1 MEGHQ
6 YILDFEYFD
15 NLNYTFEEINQK
27 IYENIL
33 NNVIQNIEI
42 SNEDGH
48 VIKGK
53 DNFFYHITTSEN
65 ELNNANKKNNDT
77 NRLSRIDLGECEN
90 KLRDHYKLNK
100 NISLLILK
108 YEKVANISSERQL
121 QYEVYESLNKTKLNL
136 SVCSDVQVDIY
147 VPVILS
153 EEKQNLYNELQ
164 DLGYDLFD
172 IENVFY
178 QDICTP
184 YKSANG
190 TDVILSDRVEYYYNN
205 DETQCQ
211 PNCEFTGYSFDTLDI
226 KCQCNIINTEIKV
239 DNEKTEEKKEG
250 AKSIYSSFYDILKF
264 SNYKVLKC
272 YKLAFKLKIFLSI
285 NRGNILTVIY
295 FFIHLL
301 CFIIYLIK
309 GKETI
314 KNDLSNNSIS
324 LMYYQIK
331 KEQKE
336 IIKNNNIKDKPILDK
351 NNIKNSENKNENKN
365 NNIKILKKNIVNDS
379 LLLKKNN
386 RKNNKKK
393 GRFYKI
399 QFEYPPKRNF
409 LNNNKIEIYYSKN
422 SLYNKKNNSIN
433 SKNHVN
439 EITNKINE
447 IKNDNM
453 FNSPNL
459 QEIKEEKLS
468 NFELNNL
475 DYENALKLD
484 KRKFLEI
491 YWSILRREHLILFT
505 FFSCN
510 DHNILY
516 VKFSRFIFLVC
527 TDMALNVFFFSDETM
542 HKMFLDYGKYNF
554 VQQIPQIIYS
564 TIVSQLIEVFL
575 CYLSLTD
582 KYFYQVKNL
591 KIKLQN
597 RISELVKS
605 IQMKIIFFY
614 LFIGIMFF
622 FYWYIITC
630 FCEVYANT
638 QTAFIK
644 DSLSSFGL
652 GLLYPL
658 ALYLIPSAL
667 RKLSLKFCA
676 GKLSFIYKLSDI
688 IPFF

>member
-1 MEGHQ
+1 M
-6 YILDFEYFD
+6 
-15 NLNYTFEEINQK
+15 
-27 IYENIL
+27 
-33 NNVIQNIEI
+33 
-42 SNEDGH
+42 
-48 VIKGK
+48 
-53 DNFFYHITTSEN
+53 
-65 ELNNANKKNNDT
+65 
-77 NRLSRIDLGECEN
+77 
-90 KLRDHYKLNK
+90 
-100 NISLLILK
+100 
-108 YEKVANISSERQL
+108 
-121 QYEVYESLNKTKLNL
+121 
-136 SVCSDVQVDIY
+136 
-147 VPVILS
+147 
-153 EEKQNLYNELQ
+153 
-164 DLGYDLFD
+164 
-172 IENVFY
+172 
-178 QDICTP
+178 
-184 YKSANG
+184 
-190 TDVILSDRVEYYYNN
+190 
-205 DETQCQ
+205 
-211 PNCEFTGYSFDTLDI
+211 
-226 KCQCNIINTEIKV
+226 
-239 DNEKTEEKKEG
+239 
-250 AKSIYSSFYDILKF
+250 
-264 SNYKVLKC
+264 
-272 YKLAFKLKIFLSI
+272 
-285 NRGNILTVIY
+285 
-295 FFIHLL
+295 
-301 CFIIYLIK
+301 
-309 GKETI
+309 
-314 KNDLSNNSIS
+314 
-324 LMYYQIK
+324 
-331 KEQKE
+331 
-336 IIKNNNIKDKPILDK
+336 
-351 NNIKNSENKNENKN
+351 
-365 NNIKILKKNIVNDS
+365 
-379 LLLKKNN
+379 
-386 RKNNKKK
+386 
-393 GRFYKI
+393 
-399 QFEYPPKRNF
+399 
-409 LNNNKIEIYYSKN
+409 
-422 SLYNKKNNSIN
+422 YNKKNNSIN

-491 YWSILRREHLILFT
+491 YWSILKREHLILFT

-510 DHNILY
+510 DHNIIY

-542 HKMFLDYGKYNF
+542 HKIFLDYGKYNF

-564 TIVSQLIEVFL
+564 TIVSQLIEFFL

-582 KYFYQVKNL
+582 KYYYQVKNL

-614 LFIGIMFF
+614 LFTGIMFF

-644 DSLSSFGL
+644 DSVSSFGL